1 MLPLSP
7 STGMLE
13 LMAVLVL
20 GVSLELWLASR
31 LARLAHHHPR
41 WPGLWQRLGAP
52 LLRGAVIVAAVLFAY
67 PALFGFRAAPSFYT
81 LMPDDTLRGGAWL
94 GAVFLARL
102 VAPMLL
108 PSPRPGLLDAVQ
120 GMAAVAL
127 VFMWFADYLGAISAS
142 LWPGL
147 LGALALAGLTAL
159 LPALAAGLGH
169 DFGARL
175 DARRNCTGLAQLFG
189 HAMGMVAV
197 APIVILYGYLLG
209 MQLAM

>member
-7 STGMLE
+7 SIGMLD
-13 LMAVLVL
+13 LMAVLVA
-20 GVSLELWLASR
+20 GVCLELWLTRR
-31 LARLAHHHPR
+31 LARLAHDHPR
-41 WPGLWQRLGAP
+41 MPGLWQRLGAP
-52 LLRGAVIVAAVLFAY
+52 LWRGAVIVTAVLFAY
-67 PALFGFRAAPSFYT
+67 PALFGFRAAPSFDT
-81 LMPDDTLRGGAWL
+81 LMPADALRGGAWL
-94 GAVFLARL
+94 LAVLLARV

-108 PSPRPGLLDAVQ
+108 PSARPGLLDALQ
-120 GMAAVAL
+120 GMGAVAL
-127 VFMWFADYLGAISAS
+127 LFAWFADYLGAVSAS

-147 LGALALAGLTAL
+147 LGALALLGLSSL
-159 LPALAAGLGH
+159 LPALAAGLGQ

-175 DARRNCTGLAQLFG
+175 DARRNGKGLAQLFG